1 MSTVTLEEAKSKLD
15 ELVGRLP
22 QEGEIVIT
30 DGAKPVARLSAPVGM
45 GQGPHSLLDI
55 PAISLGNSVK
65 PFPHPDDDLLE
76 EMLEDKLDKI
86 LPRRDS

>member
-30 DGAKPVARLSAPVGM
+30 DGAKPVARLSGIPSGT
-45 GQGPHSLLDI
+45 HSLLDFK
-55 PAISLGNSVK
+55 PRSLGK
-65 PFPHPDDDLLE
+65 MLRPYPHPDDDILG
-76 EMLEDKLDKI
+76 EMLDNKFDPDKG
-86 LPRRDS
+86 